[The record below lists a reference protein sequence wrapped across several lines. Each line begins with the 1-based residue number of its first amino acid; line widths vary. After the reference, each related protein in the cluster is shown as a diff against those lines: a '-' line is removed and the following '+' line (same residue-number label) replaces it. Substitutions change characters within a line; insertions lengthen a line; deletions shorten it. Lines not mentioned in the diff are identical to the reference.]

1 MADKRGIKAGGAFVE
16 LFADDSLLVRGLDTA
31 KRRLQAWGK
40 SLEAIGRPMLALGLG
55 IAAPFAAAARI
66 FETTGSE
73 MLALSRR
80 TGASVEELS
89 ALSFA
94 AEQANVSSESL
105 EHGIRHLQKSL
116 FEAATGSAEAQ
127 MAFTELG
134 QSAADLSRMTA
145 GGQLAALA
153 SGLSK
158 FANPAEKA
166 GLAMKLLG
174 RGGTE
179 MLPLLNMG
187 AAGIGQLTAR
197 ASELGL
203 VLSGETAVAADELR
217 KASLALWGQLKM
229 VAVVVGEAIT
239 PALQEVVK
247 WVSPIIK
254 SFTAWVRENRS
265 LATTIAL
272 VGGGLIVAGGALAG
286 LGVVVTAVGTGLG
299 VLATA
304 LGLVGSVL
312 ATIVSPVG
320 LVVAALGGL
329 GYALV
334 TRTEAGQ
341 QALGYLGQ
349 KFSELKDTALTSWD
363 GISAALQSGDLAA
376 AANIAFLGVK
386 VAWLELTADLVQ
398 PYADAKAFI
407 LSGLE
412 EISAF
417 ALAKFTTVKIYW
429 SEMTAFFSEE
439 WNRLVNYL
447 SGVWEKWGGFV
458 IGVGKGFIAPYVAA
472 WTFVKSEFLRLVD
485 LMSTAW
491 EKWHDKIIVGL
502 KAVLTALAF
511 VTPGAGAARAA
522 LDALGKSDTAANLG
536 AHLDAAAGRDA
547 GEGQDQRDA
556 IEQAKNDRL
565 AGIEEDRAN
574 AGAAHQQALAD
585 AKKALADAVNA
596 AKNRPLVPKG
606 TGAPGAGVGAPM
618 LASLKGS
625 TAGTFAGFAAERM
638 GYGGSAVERT
648 ARAAEATQKATEAT
662 QKQCEEMVKFWV
674 GGGMSFG

>member
-1 MADKRGIKAGGAFVE
+1 MADKRGIKSGSAFVE

-116 FEAATGSAEAQ
+116 FEAAGGSAEAQ
-127 MAFTELG
+127 LAFTELG
-134 QSAADLSRMTA
+134 VSAADLSKMTA

-153 SGLSK
+153 SGLAK
-158 FANPAEKA
+158 IANPADKA

-187 AAGIGQLTAR
+187 AAGIGQLTDR
-197 ASELGL
+197 AAELGL
-203 VLSGETAVAADELR
+203 VLSGETAVAADEFR
-217 KASLALWGQLKM
+217 KASLALWGQMKM
-229 VAVVVGEAIT
+229 VAVVVGEAIA
-239 PALQEVVK
+239 PALQQLLR
-247 WVSPIIK
+247 WVTPIVRG
-254 SFTAWVRENRS
+254 FTDWARNNKGLLTGL
-265 LATTIAL
+265 LA
-272 VGGGLIVAGGALAG
+272 VGGGLIVVGGAVVG
-286 LGVVVTAVGTGLG
+286 LGVAVTALGTGLG
-299 VLATA
+299 VLATG

-312 ATIVSPVG
+312 AAIVSPAG
-320 LVVAALGGL
+320 LVVAAIGGI
-329 GYALV
+329 GYALL
-334 TRTEAGQ
+334 RFSGPGQ

-386 VAWLELTADLVQ
+386 VAWLEMTDGLVQ

-407 LSGLE
+407 LSGWE

-429 SEMTAFFSEE
+429 SEMTAFLSEE
-439 WNRLVNYL
+439 WTRLTNYL
-447 SGVWEKWGGFV
+447 QSLWDQYGGVV
-458 IGVGKGFIAPYVAA
+458 VSV
-472 WTFVKSEFLRLVD
+472 VKSGWDTIVTVWDALKSVWKTTVD
-485 LMSTAW
+485 YLSATW
-491 EKWHDKIIVGL
+491 DKWSDKIKVGL
-502 KAVLTALAF
+502 RAVLAALAF
-511 VTPGAGAARAA
+511 VTPGAGAALAA

-547 GEGQDQRDA
+547 TEGRTSA
-556 IEQAKNDRL
+556 TPSSRRRTT
-565 AGIEEDRAN
+565 GSRAS
-574 AGAAHQQALAD
+574 
-585 AKKALADAVNA
+585 
-596 AKNRPLVPKG
+596 R
-606 TGAPGAGVGAPM
+606 
-618 LASLKGS
+618 
-625 TAGTFAGFAAERM
+625 
-638 GYGGSAVERT
+638 RT
-648 ARAAEATQKATEAT
+648 APTRARPTSKRWPMPRRRWRMPCPRRRTGPWSRRAPARRAPVWARR
-662 QKQCEEMVKFWV
+662 C
-674 GGGMSFG
+674 SLP